1 MKCPLLMKIP
11 SISYHP
17 FKYLYTRKVGL
28 LGAVTETCNYRKKL
42 SQITIVKN
50 FVKLRTPSGYSKYYL
65 SNACDTFSIITFI
78 NCLIHTFMEIKTQE
92 YDQ

>member
-1 MKCPLLMKIP
+1 MKCPFLMKIP
-11 SISYHP
+11 SIRYHP

-28 LGAVTETCNYRKKL
+28 IGEVTETCNYRKKL

-50 FVKLRTPSGYSKYYL
+50 FVKLKTPLGYGKYYL
-65 SNACDTFSIITFI
+65 SNAYNTFSRIALI
-78 NCLIHTFMEIKTQE
+78 NCLIHAFMEIKTQE

>member
-11 SISYHP
+11 SIRYHP

-28 LGAVTETCNYRKKL
+28 LGADTETCNYRKKL

-50 FVKLRTPSGYSKYYL
+50 FVKLRTPSGYGKYYL